1 MSDNPENIVLVLG
14 DQLDTEHAAIQA
26 ADPAR
31 DRIVMIECVE
41 EGSHVA
47 SHKHRTVLF
56 LSAMRHF
63 AESKRE
69 EGWRVEYTPLD
80 AGRESIVN
88 GLATTFAET
97 PTAAL
102 WAVEPGEWRL
112 KDAIERF
119 AAEHSIPLRWFEDSH
134 FLASHERFEQWAS
147 KRKQLTMEFF
157 YREERKRLNI
167 LMDGDQPLGGEWNY
181 DKDNRKSFPKK
192 GPGALPAI
200 PRFEPDAMTR
210 EVIDAVN
217 TVFPDHPGRTDNF
230 SWPVTRAQALSALH
244 QFIDERL
251 IGYGRYQDAMW
262 QSEPF
267 LYHALISSSINLKLL
282 NPREVVAAAVEAHQ
296 DNPDTAPLSAVE
308 GFVRQ
313 IIGWREFIRGVYW
326 LKMPEYRSRN
336 HFDHQQPLPEW
347 FWTAN
352 TEMNC
357 LRQSIGDTLENGY
370 AHHIQRL
377 MIIGN
382 YATLAGLL
390 PQAVCDWYL
399 GIYVDAIEWV
409 ELPNTLG
416 MALHGDG
423 GVVGSKPYVAS
434 GSYINRMSNYCDNC
448 RFNVKARSGDDAC
461 PFNTLY
467 WDFLRRHRAAL
478 GKAPRMNMVLKNLDR
493 WEASELDAISERAA
507 SLRDQPV

>member
-1 MSDNPENIVLVLG
+1 MNDNQRNIILVLG
-14 DQLDTEHAAIQA
+14 DQLDPEHAAIKA
-26 ADPAR
+26 ANPDR

-41 EGSHVA
+41 EGAHVA

-63 AESKRE
+63 ADAHKKA
-69 EGWRVEYTPLD
+69 GWQVDYTTLD
-80 AGRESIVN
+80 AQCESIVS
-88 GLATTFAET
+88 GLAECFKAE
-97 PTAAL
+97 PAQSL

-112 KDAIERF
+112 KNAIEQF
-119 AAEHSIPLRWFEDSH
+119 AADNDIALRWFDDTH
-134 FLASHERFEQWAS
+134 FLATHERFETWA
-147 KRKQLTMEFF
+147 KGRKQLTMEYF
-157 YREERKRLNI
+157 YREERKRLDI
-167 LMDGDQPLGGEWNY
+167 LMDGNEPLGGEWNY

-192 GPGALPAI
+192 GPGALPEI
-200 PRFEPDAMTR
+200 PKFEPDEITR
-210 EVIDAVN
+210 QVIDDVDAV
-217 TVFPDHPGRTDNF
+217 FSDHPGNTDNF
-230 SWPVTRAQALSALH
+230 FWPVTREQALEALTA
-244 QFIDERL
+244 FIKERL
-251 IGYGRYQDAMW
+251 ICYGRYQDAMW

-267 LYHALISSSINLKLL
+267 LYHALVSSSINLKLL
-282 NPREVVAAAVEAHQ
+282 NPREVVDAVVAAHL
-296 DNPDTAPLSAVE
+296 DNTDSAPLSAVE

-326 LKMPEYRSRN
+326 LKMPEYKERN
-336 HFDHQQPLPEW
+336 HFDHQHPLPAW
-347 FWTAN
+347 FWTAD

-377 MIIGN
+377 MVIGN

-390 PQAVCDWYL
+390 PKAVCDWYL

-434 GSYINRMSNYCDNC
+434 GSYINRMSNYCDDC
-448 RFNVKARSGDDAC
+448 RFNVKERSGESAC
-461 PFNTLY
+461 PFNALY
-467 WDFLRRHRAAL
+467 WDFLRRHRSAL

-493 WEASELDAISERAA
+493 WDEAELDAISERATT
-507 SLRDQPV
+507 LRENPV